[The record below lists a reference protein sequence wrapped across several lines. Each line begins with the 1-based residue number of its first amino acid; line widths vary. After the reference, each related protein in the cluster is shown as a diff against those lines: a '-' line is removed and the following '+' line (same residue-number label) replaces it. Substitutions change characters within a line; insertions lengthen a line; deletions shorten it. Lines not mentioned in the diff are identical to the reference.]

1 MRFRAIHALAAL
13 GAVAISACGG
23 LGSPTIDPAPSGPSS
38 ASIQNAYTAMS
49 SALVNAVNAGTSKLN
64 SSRALG
70 NVTGLRPEASVTVPV
85 FQQFESRTNCS
96 GGGYVSVSVTMSG
109 SITASESSAFGSIGW
124 SGGESVVG
132 CADGNGWTTSTNPAL
147 TMSGTLTINNS
158 RLSMDIGLGGGWT
171 MSSSGN

>member
-96 GGGYVSVSVTMSG
+96 GGGYVKICARVA
-109 SITASESSAFGSIGW
+109 ASLTGLPMRFAASA
-124 SGGESVVG
+124 
-132 CADGNGWTTSTNPAL
+132 TSAVRAVIEPFDPNAPP
-147 TMSGTLTINNS
+147 
-158 RLSMDIGLGGGWT
+158 R
-171 MSSSGN
+171 